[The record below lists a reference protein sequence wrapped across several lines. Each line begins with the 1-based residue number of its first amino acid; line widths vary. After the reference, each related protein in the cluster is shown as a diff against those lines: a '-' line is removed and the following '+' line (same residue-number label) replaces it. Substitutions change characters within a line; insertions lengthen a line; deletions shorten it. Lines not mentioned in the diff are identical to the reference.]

1 VLTKEQNKMIT
12 QVGAGTPM
20 GELLRRY
27 WIPFAGA
34 SEFDDK
40 PVRAVRLLGEDL
52 VAYRDGNGAFGLL
65 NRHCPHRRAD
75 LSYGF
80 VEACGLRCNYHGW
93 LMDEAGHVIEMP
105 YDDTANPAQNLK
117 AKASTKAY
125 PVKEVAGLLFTYM
138 GPAPAPELPVWAPFT
153 WTGGFRQIVKSD
165 IPCNWFQCQ
174 ENSCDPVHFEW
185 MHDNWGARLEGR
197 DDNSAKHL
205 QLDFVETEFG
215 HAYRRVREGQ
225 EENSTL
231 WTVGRLAL
239 WPIGFYLGEHFEWR
253 VPIDDEN
260 TLSLAWFFEQSPKD
274 VAPVVQDKVPV
285 WISPIVDDAGRWV
298 TTHVINQDIVAWVG
312 QGRIADRSQ
321 EFLAASDR
329 GIVMMRRRYFEDM
342 KRVEQGLDPKGVIR
356 DPELARCVPLDRV
369 LLPPLPGD
377 LTREQWKKHPGLS
390 RKLIDH
396 RHCAGQP
403 ATIRQDYLRAMGFGP
418 DLSLLPNAG
427 RELQSQDA

>member
-1 VLTKEQNKMIT
+1 VLTAEQNRMIT
-12 QVGAGTPM
+12 QVSAGTPM

-52 VAYRDGNGAFGLL
+52 VAYRAGNGTFGLL

-80 VEACGLRCNYHGW
+80 VEDCGLRCNYHGW
-93 LMDEAGHVIEMP
+93 MLDEAGHVIEMP
-105 YDDTANPAQNLK
+105 YDDTANPNQNLK

-138 GPAPAPELPVWAPFT
+138 GPAPVPELPVWAPFT

-197 DDNSAKHL
+197 NDIATKHL
-205 QLDFVETEFG
+205 QLDFVETDFG
-215 HAYRRVREGQ
+215 HAYRRIREGQ
-225 EENSTL
+225 EEGSTL

-239 WPIGFYLGEHFEWR
+239 WPLAFYLGEHFEWR

-260 TLSLAWFFEQSPKD
+260 TLSLAWFFEGPPKD
-274 VAPVVQDKVPV
+274 VAPVVQAKVPV
-285 WISPIVDDAGRWV
+285 WISPIVDSDGRWI

-356 DPELARCVPLDRV
+356 DAEVARCVPLGRV

-377 LTREQWKKHPGLS
+377 LTREQWKKHPGLK

-403 ATIRQDYLRAMGFGP
+403 QKVRQDYLRAMGFGP

-427 RELQSQDA
+427 RKLETQDS